1 MIRIKNGL
9 NENLGNNQSY
19 EGLLQVTKEVKR
31 NSSSEKKKAEKIIMD
46 RHLSIEKWP
55 DIHYDCSLSMICL
68 STDATLTSQKIVF
81 LYCTA
86 MIYN

>member
-46 RHLSIEKWP
+46 RHLSIEK
-55 DIHYDCSLSMICL
+55 
-68 STDATLTSQKIVF
+68 
-81 LYCTA
+81 
-86 MIYN
+86 

>member
-9 NENLGNNQSY
+9 NENLLGNNQSY

-46 RHLSIEKWP
+46 RHLSIEK
-55 DIHYDCSLSMICL
+55 
-68 STDATLTSQKIVF
+68 
-81 LYCTA
+81 
-86 MIYN
+86 